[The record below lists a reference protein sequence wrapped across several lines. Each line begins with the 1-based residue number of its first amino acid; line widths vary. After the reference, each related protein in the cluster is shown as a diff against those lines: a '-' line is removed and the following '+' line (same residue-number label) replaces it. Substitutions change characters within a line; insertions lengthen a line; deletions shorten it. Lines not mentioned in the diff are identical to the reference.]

1 MSKLCGNGLKRK
13 LKKMRES
20 YIEIDHNRLIY
31 NLQVIKRQL
40 QHNTQ
45 ILANLKANAYGLGAY
60 EIGRV
65 LEQENIAYFSVAY
78 INEGVFLRQKGITTN
93 LLVFNPS
100 FETFD
105 ALVDFHLEPEVSS
118 LTYLKALSQYLKS
131 KNLQHFPIHLKLDTG
146 MHRAGIRPEE
156 MNALIELLKNN
167 KSVSVKS
174 VFSHLAAAEDPREDN
189 FTLQQIQTFESLSKK
204 LSEKLP
210 ESFFRH
216 LLNTAGVFRF
226 PQAQYDMVR
235 PGLGLFGYNMIDG
248 QEKKL
253 LPVARLKTKIN
264 QIKNLESGDTVGYNR
279 RFKSTGNNRVG
290 LLPLGYADGVDRRLG
305 YETFY
310 VKCRGHKIPV
320 IGTISMDT
328 MSIDLTNTPC
338 QQGDEVIVFDHD
350 HSLYDIAKQLET
362 IPYEIIAGLTRRLKR
377 VMI

>member
-1 MSKLCGNGLKRK
+1 
-13 LKKMRES
+13 MRES
-20 YIEIDHNRLIY
+20 YIEIDHNRLAH
-31 NLQVIKRQL
+31 NLEVIKQQL
-40 QHNTQ
+40 KPNTQ

-65 LEQENIAYFSVAY
+65 LEQQNIAYFSIAF
-78 INEGVFLRQKGITTN
+78 INEGVFLRQKGIKTN

-105 ALVDFHLEPEVSS
+105 ALVDYRLEPEVSS
-118 LTYLKALSQYLKS
+118 LAYLKALSQYLKS
-131 KNLQHFPIHLKLDTG
+131 KNLRHFPIHLKLDTG

-156 MNALIELLKNN
+156 MDALLGQIKNN
-167 KSVSVKS
+167 DAVSVKS
-174 VFSHLAAAEDPREDN
+174 VFSHLAAAEDLGEDA

-210 ESFFRH
+210 EHFFRH
-216 LLNTAGVFRF
+216 LLNTAGIFRF

-235 PGLGLFGYNMIDG
+235 PGLGLFGYNMITG
-248 QEKKL
+248 QENTL
-253 LPVARLKTKIN
+253 LPIARLKTKIN

-279 RFKSTGNNRVG
+279 RFKSAGNNRVG
-290 LLPLGYADGVDRRLG
+290 LLPLGYADGIDRRLG
-305 YETFY
+305 YERFY
-310 VKCRGHKIPV
+310 VKCRGYKIPV

-328 MSIDLTNTPC
+328 MSVDLTHTPC

-350 HSLYDIAKQLET
+350 QSLYDVAKQLQT

-377 VMI
+377 IVI